1 MLSARNPHECPEPA
15 ETVWNFPSGAPVC
28 PKVLLPQQVIVLSA
42 RTRVLFLLSRIPTRR
57 PRRVRLCVHS
67 SHACSNPWSLRKTQG
82 ESETVFCVIH
92 AEVLSCGCLGR
103 GDPEPSASSLAAFS
117 DTRIPRAQIH
127 INHSRFL

>member
-67 SHACSNPWSLRKTQG
+67 SHACSNPWSLRKTVKMCAG
-82 ESETVFCVIH
+82 S
-92 AEVLSCGCLGR
+92 G
-103 GDPEPSASSLAAFS
+103 PSASDLPQNWPCVLWVPCLGLVDVGGLLLGLASCGRSGTS
-117 DTRIPRAQIH
+117 DVT
-127 INHSRFL
+127 S